1 MNNKLKLAFI
11 ALSMAWLA
19 YLLSYVSRMSWSPI
33 IPVASKDLGINA
45 AQAGSFMTAFY
56 IGYVIT
62 QIPGGFL
69 VDKYGYRKVLLS
81 CFSLLGIFTLLSG
94 FAPNYQLGLVTR
106 VITGMGAGAIFSAGI
121 VLIND
126 WFPENKRGLANGL
139 FMTSTSLAVSLVNLY
154 VPTVAHGYGWR
165 SAFYIGGILPLIA
178 LVIAFFV
185 LKEFTPISQKRK
197 EGNVTKVS
205 GSDIISLLKNKNLM
219 LTGIAGFGG
228 QWATTAIATWAN
240 SYLNK
245 SMHLSLVQ
253 AGLFMSI
260 FGFAALLSKPVT
272 GILSDYLDRK
282 ALTVWILVLLG
293 PVLIWF
299 GLNQNL
305 SLIYL
310 LIPLMGILGYAFY
323 PVLNTVI
330 GQSVEKR
337 LLGTAAGLVNAIW
350 QLGAMISP
358 LAVGAVIDATGSY
371 FYCFA
376 TMAVAPFLGG
386 LVFLFVKLEKKAAKN
401 KQNTEK
407 EVTLIET
414 HQPTL

>member
-1 MNNKLKLAFI
+1 MKNKLKLAFV
-11 ALSMAWLA
+11 ALFIAWLA
-19 YLLSYVSRMSWSPI
+19 YLLSYVSRMSWTPI
-33 IPVASKDLGINA
+33 IPVASEDMGINA
-45 AQAGSFMTAFY
+45 AQAGSYMTAFY

-81 CFSLLGIFTLLSG
+81 CFTMLGIFTLLTG
-94 FAPNYQLGLVTR
+94 FAPNFELGMATR

-154 VPTVAHGYGWR
+154 VPTVANGFGWR
-165 SAFYIGGILPLIA
+165 YAFYIGGILPLIA
-178 LVIAFFV
+178 LVIGFFV
-185 LKEFTPISQKRK
+185 LKEFTPISQKKK
-197 EGNVTKVS
+197 EGQINKVS
-205 GSDIISLLKNKNLM
+205 GSDMLSLLKNKNLM
-219 LTGIAGFGG
+219 LVGIAGFGG

-245 SMHLSLVQ
+245 SLHLSLVQ
-253 AGLFMSI
+253 AGLLMSI
-260 FGFAALLSKPVT
+260 FGFAALLSKPIT
-272 GILSDYLDRK
+272 GILSDYVNRK
-282 ALTVWILVLLG
+282 ALTVGILVLLG
-293 PVLIWF
+293 PVLVWF
-299 GLNQNL
+299 GINKNL
-305 SLIYL
+305 PLVYL

-323 PVLNTVI
+323 PVLNTII

-337 LLGTAAGLVNAIW
+337 LLGTASGLVNMIW

-386 LVFLFVKLEKKAAKN
+386 LVFLFIKLEKKAAVH
-401 KQNTEK
+401 KQNTE
-407 EVTLIET
+407 EDTLIS
-414 HQPTL
+414 